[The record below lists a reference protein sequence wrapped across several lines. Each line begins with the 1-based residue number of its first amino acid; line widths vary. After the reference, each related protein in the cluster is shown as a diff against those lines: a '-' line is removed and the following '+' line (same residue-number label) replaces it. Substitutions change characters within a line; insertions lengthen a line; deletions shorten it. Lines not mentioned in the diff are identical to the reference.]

1 MSYDL
6 ALWCDLE
13 PAGRDAQVVHEP
25 LVDGPVTVS

>member
-6 ALWCDLE
+6 AFWCDHE
-13 PAGRDAQVVHEP
+13 AAGRDAQVAYET